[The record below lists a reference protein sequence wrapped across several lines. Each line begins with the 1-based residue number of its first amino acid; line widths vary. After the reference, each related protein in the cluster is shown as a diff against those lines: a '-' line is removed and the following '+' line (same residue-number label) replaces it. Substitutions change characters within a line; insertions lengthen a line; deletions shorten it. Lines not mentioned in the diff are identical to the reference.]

1 MIFKPSLPVSR
12 RRIKLGTLRQAVSIW
27 ITRPHGAN
35 STTQKVQSQ
44 KAKHFPMAVSLF
56 YGKQGKNLSPLS
68 KQTKVS
74 SQKEESA
81 VTATTTFPGIFEVN
95 PSVSTYDTFI
105 KYLEYKVNCFKAG
118 RLSEFYDE
126 WKSLTSDVE
135 ILDMVAGQRYRSVVD
150 D

>member
-1 MIFKPSLPVSR
+1 MDNATPRRQFDNPKGSMSKGKTFSHSGKP
-12 RRIKLGTLRQAVSIW
+12 
-27 ITRPHGAN
+27 
-35 STTQKVQSQ
+35 
-44 KAKHFPMAVSLF
+44 F

-81 VTATTTFPGIFEVN
+81 VTATTMFPGIFEVN

-118 RLSEFYDE
+118 RLSEFYNE

-135 ILDMVAGQRYRSVVD
+135 ILDMVAGQRLEFT
-150 D
+150 